1 MQPPDTEPTTRPS
14 SQMAS
19 VAPIG
24 RGLEPQVLM
33 TVTSWQRKPP
43 AIQPAAVFN
52 TSRSMLSM
60 GSNIL
65 GA

>member
-1 MQPPDTEPTTRPS
+1 MQPPETEPTTWPS

-24 RGLEPQVLM
+24 RGLEPQVLIDGDQFAA
-33 TVTSWQRKPP
+33 VPA

-65 GA
+65 AA